1 MAGIAEREPASNGL
15 KSASVEPYSGTGARR
30 RGDMMAEALTALA
43 ASVMVLLVVCLNM
56 SGMVMVRAATREREL
71 AVRLAIGASRRRLM
85 QYLLSEA
92 VVLALVGGALGATVT
107 FAVPASLTWWFG
119 QPLDELFTP
128 DASMLGAGVGLCLAT
143 SVVFG
148 VLPALRFSR
157 PKVMM
162 A

>member
-1 MAGIAEREPASNGL
+1 MGLSRHLSSHIPAR
-15 KSASVEPYSGTGARR
+15 ARDGAV
-30 RGDMMAEALTALA
+30 DMMAEALTALA

-107 FAVPASLTWWFG
+107 S
-119 QPLDELFTP
+119 Q
-128 DASMLGAGVGLCLAT
+128 CQ
-143 SVVFG
+143 
-148 VLPALRFSR
+148 RC
-157 PKVMM
+157 
-162 A
+162 